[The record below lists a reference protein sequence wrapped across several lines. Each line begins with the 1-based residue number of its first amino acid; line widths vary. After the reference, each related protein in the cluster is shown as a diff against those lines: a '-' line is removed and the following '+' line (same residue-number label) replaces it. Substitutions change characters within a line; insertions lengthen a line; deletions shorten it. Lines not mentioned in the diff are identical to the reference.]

1 MAIRRAL
8 QDSINNY
15 QIALIWVGGFLV
27 TAIFIIITLLAAL
40 AGVDE
45 RIDNELKAF
54 VERQNQETLLQ
65 CQQEAD
71 ECHIEFVYDR
81 DGNLL
86 GGNVT
91 GHRNTNK

>member
-1 MAIRRAL
+1 MSTYRRL
-8 QDSINNY
+8 NEQINSY

-27 TAIFIIITLLAAL
+27 TAIGIIVSLLTAIS
-40 AGVDE
+40 GVDAKVE
-45 RIDNELKAF
+45 QELRDF

-65 CQQEAD
+65 CQEEAD

-86 GGNVT
+86 GGNVV
-91 GHRNTNK
+91 GQSRK

>member
-1 MAIRRAL
+1 MSTYRRL
-8 QDSINNY
+8 NEQIDSL

-27 TAIFIIITLLAAL
+27 TAIGIIVSLLTAIS
-40 AGVDE
+40 GVDAKVE
-45 RIDNELKAF
+45 QELKDF

-65 CQQEAD
+65 CQEEAD

-86 GGNVT
+86 GGNVV
-91 GHRNTNK
+91 GQSRK